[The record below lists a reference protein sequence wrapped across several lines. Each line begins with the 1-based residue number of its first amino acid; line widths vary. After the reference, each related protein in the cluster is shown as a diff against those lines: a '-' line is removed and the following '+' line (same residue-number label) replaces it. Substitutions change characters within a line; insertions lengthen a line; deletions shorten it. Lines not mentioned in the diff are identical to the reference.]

1 MTRLP
6 RTIELQLPPASPH
19 IYTRLAELWR
29 DVEEVM
35 VQNPARESLVLRD
48 GEALLPDPVAEHLSS
63 VMIRQV
69 MDEASWA
76 TGEGKDRVS
85 PTVRVDAELMHMA
98 LTDLASHA
106 QWLEQ
111 QSVLDALEI
120 RPPEPEV
127 MELRAA
133 VLRAIGQQLAQETGW
148 SRPLGLP
155 NLPETVPAS

>member
-1 MTRLP
+1 MSRLP

-35 VQNPARESLVLRD
+35 VQNPARESLVLRE

-76 TGEGKDRVS
+76 TGERKDRVS
-85 PTVRVDAELMHMA
+85 PTIRVDAELMHMA
-98 LTDLASHA
+98 LTDLASHG

-155 NLPETVPAS
+155 DVPETVPAS